1 MTNEDWKLQVSIRT
15 SANRDSDM
23 INIRANTAEELSV
36 LLEGIGDYSTQ
47 IAAVAKKVQGAYTV
61 LPLSTQNSTTSTTP
75 SGFSNPTQAD
85 NPFAG
90 APAQTPPPASAQPTT
105 PTCVH
110 GARIFRQGVSKT
122 TGKPYAFWAC
132 PTPQGT
138 PDQCK
143 PVN

>member
-1 MTNEDWKLQVSIRT
+1 MTVENWKLQVSMKAP
-15 SANRDSDM
+15 SGDL
-23 INIRANTAEELSV
+23 INVRANTADELSV

-47 IAAVAKKVQGAYTV
+47 IAAVSKKVQGAYTV
-61 LPLSTQNSTTSTTP
+61 LPLSTPNSTTDTAQPGFLTQNQASTP
-75 SGFSNPTQAD
+75 FGGAQAPTQ
-85 NPFAG
+85 
-90 APAQTPPPASAQPTT
+90 QSASAHPTT

-110 GARIFRQGVSKT
+110 GARVFRQGVSKT

>member
-1 MTNEDWKLQVSIRT
+1 MNEDWKLQVSYKT
-15 SANRDSDM
+15 PSGDM
-23 INIRANTAEELSV
+23 INIRANTADELSV
-36 LLEGIGDYSTQ
+36 LLEGVGDYSTQ
-47 IAAVAKKVQGAYTV
+47 IAATGQKIALQYK
-61 LPLSTQNSTTSTTP
+61 LNPLSTSSSTESTAPLASSAPTPLSTSGT
-75 SGFSNPTQAD
+75 A
-85 NPFAG
+85 A
-90 APAQTPPPASAQPTT
+90 

>member
-1 MTNEDWKLQVSIRT
+1 MTTENWKLQVSMKAT
-15 SANRDSDM
+15 NGDL
-23 INIRANTAEELSV
+23 INVRANTADELSV
-36 LLEGIGDYSTQ
+36 LLEGIADYSHQVAATSKA
-47 IAAVAKKVQGAYTV
+47 IAAAYTV
-61 LPLSTQNSTTSTTP
+61 LPLATGGTTQDTAQQP
-75 SGFSNPTQAD
+75 SFVATQAPTQS
-85 NPFAG
+85 AG
-90 APAQTPPPASAQPTT
+90 VGGMST

-122 TGKPYAFWAC
+122 NGKPYAFWAC

>member
-1 MTNEDWKLQVSIRT
+1 MTTENWKLQVSVK
-15 SANRDSDM
+15 SPNGDL
-23 INIRANTAEELSV
+23 INVRANTADELSV
-36 LLEGIGDYSTQ
+36 LLEGLTDYSHQ
-47 IAAVAKKVQGAYTV
+47 IAATSKAVAAAYTV
-61 LPLSTQNSTTSTTP
+61 LPLATGSSTQDTPVWASST
-75 SGFSNPTQAD
+75 PTQA
-85 NPFAG
+85 
-90 APAQTPPPASAQPTT
+90 APASGGAGLSN

-143 PVN
+143 PAN

>member
-1 MTNEDWKLQVSIRT
+1 MEDWKLQVSYKT
-15 SANRDSDM
+15 PAGDM
-23 INIRANTAEELSV
+23 INIRANTADELSV

-47 IAAVAKKVQGAYTV
+47 VAAVQRLVVGAYNAA
-61 LPLSTQNSTTSTTP
+61 PLGTTSSTVNTAPSTYSAQPQVQAPSFTPPPSAITP
-75 SGFSNPTQAD
+75 SGT
-85 NPFAG
+85 
-90 APAQTPPPASAQPTT
+90 AS

-110 GARIFRQGVSKT
+110 GARIFRQGVSKN

-138 PDQCK
+138 PNQCK

>member
-1 MTNEDWKLQVSIRT
+1 MTTENWKLQVSIKA
-15 SANRDSDM
+15 SSGDL
-23 INIRANTAEELSV
+23 INVRANTADELSV
-36 LLEGIGDYSTQ
+36 LLEGLSDYSTQ
-47 IAAVAKKVQGAYTV
+47 IAATSKAVQGAYTV
-61 LPLSTQNSTTSTTP
+61 LPLSTGVSTPDTTP
-75 SGFSNPTQAD
+75 SGFSTPTQAS
-85 NPFAG
+85 
-90 APAQTPPPASAQPTT
+90 APSST

-110 GARIFRQGVSKT
+110 GGRVFRQGVSKT

>member
-1 MTNEDWKLQVSIRT
+1 MTTENWKLQVSMKAT
-15 SANRDSDM
+15 NGDL
-23 INIRANTAEELSV
+23 INVRANTADELSV
-36 LLEGIGDYSTQ
+36 LLEGIADYSHQVAATSKA
-47 IAAVAKKVQGAYTV
+47 IAAAYTV
-61 LPLSTQNSTTSTTP
+61 LPLATGGTTQDTAQQP
-75 SGFSNPTQAD
+75 SFVPTQA
-85 NPFAG
+85 PTQSVGAG
-90 APAQTPPPASAQPTT
+90 GMST

-122 TGKPYAFWAC
+122 NGKPYAFWAC